1 MPAKNFIFIKLV
13 REKESKP
20 LPELKTFPN
29 MIAHDNLYNQTIIF
43 NFLQSNVEYWD

>member
-1 MPAKNFIFIKLV
+1 MPVKDFILIKLV

-29 MIAHDNLYNQTIIF
+29 MIDHDNLYNQTIILY
-43 NFLQSNVEYWD
+43 FLQSNVEY